1 MNTLKSLDD
10 ITALESE
17 YLTCAQ
23 IAGVLHADPYAI
35 HQTAVQR
42 PELLGFPVIVYG
54 RRVKVPKMPFVR
66 FMRGE

>member
-1 MNTLKSLDD
+1 MNIPKSLEE
-10 ITALESE
+10 IIQLPTEF
-17 YLTCAQ
+17 LTCQQ
-23 IAGVLHADPYAI
+23 ISGVLHADPHAI
-35 HQTAVQR
+35 HTTAVQR